1 MNEIRELAQIAAQ
14 AIRDEGP
21 DTAEVLEKLREAAFP
36 TPPELDPAAAFL
48 SAVPRAAEADDDE
61 DAAAI
66 LRAALPEP
74 GAAPVRSDWP
84 LEDPPA
90 REWIVPDWLPAGRL
104 ALFTGE
110 GEAGKSRLAVQLAA
124 AIASGRTTWLPGGP
138 GLTLPRG
145 AAPAVIAT
153 WEDDHDEAWRRLPR
167 AIRPELGN
175 RLHVADL
182 AQVGPVWVPTGS
194 GHTSN
199 VGSLSPTGKWLRDYV
214 ERHEARLL
222 ILDPLAAAFALNE
235 NDRALVRGFCSDWDG
250 WARMAGCAVLLIAH
264 PPKGTAKDG
273 AARYSGS
280 TDWRNAARAV
290 WSLEKA
296 GTPGTDGKPDAST
309 PAMKL
314 ACDKASYARRPA
326 RLWLAGWP
334 TWEAVQPGV
343 AARDYASE
351 AGTTFP
357 SGPVEAEA
365 EGLPEW

>member
-1 MNEIRELAQIAAQ
+1 MSEIRELAKIAAD
-14 AIRDEGP
+14 AATEATAAPDEITAKQFRKTKAATIEDLRAAVWSTTSETDP
-21 DTAEVLEKLREAAFP
+21 DAALDTAFR
-36 TPPELDPAAAFL
+36 AAA
-48 SAVPRAAEADDDE
+48 VADDDE

-138 GLTLPRG
+138 GLTLPSG

-182 AQVGPVWVPTGS
+182 AQVGPVWVPMGS

-199 VGSLSPTGKWLRDYV
+199 VGSLSPAGKWLRCYV

-235 NDRALVRGFCSDWDG
+235 NDRALVERFHIDIATSQRVSSGRPFGEESPCRSG
-250 WARMAGCAVLLIAH
+250 VVAR
-264 PPKGTAKDG
+264 P
-273 AARYSGS
+273 S
-280 TDWRNAARAV
+280 T
-290 WSLEKA
+290 
-296 GTPGTDGKPDAST
+296 
-309 PAMKL
+309 
-314 ACDKASYARRPA
+314 
-326 RLWLAGWP
+326 
-334 TWEAVQPGV
+334 
-343 AARDYASE
+343 
-351 AGTTFP
+351 
-357 SGPVEAEA
+357 
-365 EGLPEW
+365 